1 MRKAT
6 YSFSVLVFTY
16 YTKCMRNASAKI
28 FFLNAETDAWEDGLW
43 KYYIVHFLALCDL
56 IPLSI
61 IARKRKQITGKAW
74 RRVHL
79 SGIILI

>member
-28 FFLNAETDAWEDGLW
+28 FFGTPRQMREKTGYGSTIFSSVIDHANRLLVKLGGG
-43 KYYIVHFLALCDL
+43 YISQV
-56 IPLSI
+56 
-61 IARKRKQITGKAW
+61 TY
-74 RRVHL
+74 
-79 SGIILI
+79 